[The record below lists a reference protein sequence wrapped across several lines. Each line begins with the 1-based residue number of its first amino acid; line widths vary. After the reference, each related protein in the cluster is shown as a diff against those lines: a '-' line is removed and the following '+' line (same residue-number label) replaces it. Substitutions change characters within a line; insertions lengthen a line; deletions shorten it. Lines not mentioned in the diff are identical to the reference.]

1 MVHPMSKVSA
11 FRNLSLAALAACL
24 LLSGSTGAAERGA
37 TPPNFAPDTETS
49 WIPVGD
55 DYLPP
60 ESGPGPVTFD
70 PAHPYVPNFTPG
82 KAPTY
87 RVGDLS
93 NPILQPW
100 AKDRIRKTND
110 DVLAGHVPFRAR
122 ESCWP
127 PGVPTFLVYAL
138 ATPLY
143 VLQTAKLVL
152 ITYSGGPEF
161 RHVYLGVPHS
171 ARPTLSWYGESV
183 GRYDGDTLVVDTIGL
198 NERTYVDNYR
208 TPHTDQLHVV
218 ERYRLIED
226 GNILEVRFT
235 VEDPGAFTTPWSG
248 MQKFRRTRRTSLS
261 ELPCVESNVR
271 YFSYETYPVPVAGKP
286 DF

>member
-1 MVHPMSKVSA
+1 MSKFVS
-11 FRNLSLAALAACL
+11 FRNASLAAFAACAL
-24 LLSGSTGAAERGA
+24 LIGSISATERTA
-37 TPPNFAPDTETS
+37 PPPSFAPDAETN

-60 ESGPGPVTFD
+60 ETGPGPVTFD
-70 PAHPYVPNFTPG
+70 PTHPYVPNFTPG

-87 RVGDLS
+87 RVADLS

-100 AKDRIRKTND
+100 AKDRMRKANE

-127 PGVPTFLVYAL
+127 AGVPTFLVYAL
-138 ATPLY
+138 VTPLY
-143 VLQTAKLVL
+143 FLQTPKQVVM
-152 ITYSGGPEF
+152 TYSGGPEF
-161 RHVYLGVPHS
+161 RHIYLGVPHS
-171 ARPTLSWYGESV
+171 AHPKLSWYGESV
-183 GRYDGDTLVVDTIGL
+183 GRYEGDALVVDTIGL

-208 TPHTDQLHVV
+208 TPHTDKLHIV

-226 GNILEVRFT
+226 RNILEVRFT
-235 VEDPGAFTTPWSG
+235 VEDPGAFTRPWSG
-248 MQKFRRTRRTSLS
+248 IQKFRRTHRTSLS
-261 ELPCVESNVR
+261 ESPCSETNIR
-271 YFSYETYPVPVAGKP
+271 YFSYDTYPVPVAGRP